1 MLSIIIPAYNEEK
14 TIKRILE
21 RVFAVDINKEVLVIN
36 DCSKDSTLS
45 ILKSI
50 KNPDLKIFS
59 MPENKGKGAAV
70 RYGIKKTIGDYIIIQ
85 DADLEYDPDDY
96 KKLVVPLINGE
107 ADAVYG
113 NRFPLGGKNMFFK
126 QRLAN
131 KFLTFLTN
139 LLFNGKI
146 SDMETCYKVIPA
158 ELLKSLKLKENNFDI
173 EAEISA
179 KLLKRKI
186 KVKNVSINYIG
197 RSYLEGKKICFKD
210 FISAIRILLK
220 YRFFEYM

>member
-14 TIKRILE
+14 TIKRILK

-50 KNPDLKIFS
+50 NNPDLKIFS

-85 DADLEYDPDDY
+85 DADLEYDPYDY
-96 KKLVVPLINGE
+96 KKLMAPLINNE
-107 ADAVYG
+107 AEAVYG
-113 NRFPLGGKNMFFK
+113 NRFPLGGKNMFLK
-126 QRLAN
+126 QRAAN
-131 KFLTFLTN
+131 KFLTIFTN
-139 LLFNGKI
+139 ILYGGGVA
-146 SDMETCYKVIPA
+146 DMETCYKVIPA

-173 EAEISA
+173 EAEITA
-179 KLLKRKI
+179 KLLKKKKR
-186 KVKNVSINYIG
+186 VKNIPVNYMG